1 MIIKKMTLNRHRA
14 LIISARVCI
23 QNYPQKLHH
32 KLKEVRM
39 KIKLNKK
46 KRESKGK
53 ETAKE
58 IKTKNGK

>member
-1 MIIKKMTLNRHRA
+1 MW
-14 LIISARVCI
+14 I
-23 QNYPQKLHH
+23 QNYLQKLHH

-46 KRESKGK
+46 EEGKQGK

-58 IKTKNGK
+58 IRKKNGK